1 MRPVT
6 GRACSLPLTRAS
18 LTSCMKR
25 SNLEKDGLL
34 YRGAR
39 TVNWC
44 PKHQTSLSNLEVD
57 YQERTDP
64 FYYFQYG
71 PFVIGTA
78 RPETKFGDKYVVMHP
93 EDERY
98 AEYEHGQQ
106 LEVEWINGPITA
118 TVIKDEAGDPEMGS
132 GAMTITPWHSNV
144 DFEIAKRHDL
154 EYEQV
159 IDWRGKLLPIAEE
172 FAGMNITEAR
182 TGEKL
187 DEKDYSS
194 KSTTTTNTPSLV
206 ATSVSEKSS
215 RRSGSNG
222 SSI

>member
-1 MRPVT
+1 MEDQVR
-6 GRACSLPLTRAS
+6 SLGAS
-18 LTSCMKR
+18 CDWSRELFTLDDRVVKIVHDTFKQ
-25 SNLEKDGLL
+25 LETDELL

-44 PKHQTSLSNLEVD
+44 PKHQTSFSNLEVEHD
-57 YQERTDP
+57 ERTSK

-98 AEYEHGQQ
+98 SEYEHGQKIE
-106 LEVEWINGPITA
+106 LEWINGPITA

-132 GAMTITPWHSNV
+132 GVMTITPWHSNI
-144 DFEIAKRHDL
+144 DFDIAKRHDL
-154 EYEQV
+154 DYEQI

-172 FAGMNITEAR
+172 FAGLI
-182 TGEKL
+182 
-187 DEKDYSS
+187 S
-194 KSTTTTNTPSLV
+194 KTPGKKSLKNLIKKV
-206 ATSVSEKSS
+206 CW
-215 RRSGSNG
+215 
-222 SSI
+222 